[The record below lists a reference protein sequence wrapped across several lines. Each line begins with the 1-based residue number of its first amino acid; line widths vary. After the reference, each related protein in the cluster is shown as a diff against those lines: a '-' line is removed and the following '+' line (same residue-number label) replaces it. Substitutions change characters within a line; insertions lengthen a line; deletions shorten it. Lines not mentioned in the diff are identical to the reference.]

1 MYCVLFDIEKS
12 AMARVSNTHQAVFKA
27 ADALLEKGVRPTQQN
42 VRDVI
47 GSGSITTINKALGDW
62 WASLSERLNRR
73 QDHPEIPEPVLR
85 LANQTWDRALA
96 YAEKRFYE
104 QSAALNQ
111 KIHDLEVALSKA
123 EQAGGQSLTE
133 LQKDYQAVL
142 QRYTAALD
150 ELRDHRQSINLLE
163 EKLFRCNANLE
174 KSERELQQALLSGG
188 VNTQQS
194 DEVIEYRV
202 KIRIQ
207 EEEIERL
214 KKQNVDL
221 QSDNASLRRALSVAE
236 KESLESR
243 HQLELAKARGAIK

>member
-1 MYCVLFDIEKS
+1 M
-12 AMARVSNTHQAVFKA
+12 
-27 ADALLEKGVRPTQQN
+27 
-42 VRDVI
+42 
-47 GSGSITTINKALGDW
+47 
-62 WASLSERLNRR
+62 
-73 QDHPEIPEPVLR
+73 
-85 LANQTWDRALA
+85 
-96 YAEKRFYE
+96 
-104 QSAALNQ
+104 
-111 KIHDLEVALSKA
+111 
-123 EQAGGQSLTE
+123 
-133 LQKDYQAVL
+133 
-142 QRYTAALD
+142 
-150 ELRDHRQSINLLE
+150 LE